1 MLGNLDDLIV
11 VVVVG
16 ILLLGGVKNPHKVAR
31 DVGKT
36 INEMKNVQRQFS
48 EELKREIDKS
58 LEEPDQDVKST
69 VQDLEKRIKELQDE
83 LERLKNGSNEE

>member
-16 ILLLGGVKNPHKVAR
+16 ILLLGGIKNPHKAAK

-36 INEMKNVQRQFS
+36 INEMKNVQKQFS
-48 EELKREIDKS
+48 EELKREIDES
-58 LEEPDQDVKST
+58 LQDDPQSSSVEE
-69 VQDLEKRIKELQDE
+69 LERKIRELQKE
-83 LERLKNGSNEE
+83 LERLKNGDNKA